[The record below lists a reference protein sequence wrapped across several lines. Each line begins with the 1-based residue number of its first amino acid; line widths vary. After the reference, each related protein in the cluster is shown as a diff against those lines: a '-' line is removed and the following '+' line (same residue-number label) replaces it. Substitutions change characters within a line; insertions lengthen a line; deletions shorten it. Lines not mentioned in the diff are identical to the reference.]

1 MFIIICGIDGML
13 LVLFIEMMLLFNME
27 GGGLVN
33 VLVGSGLLILWVMV
47 FGMLLGIMVG
57 IYLVEYGCKF
67 WLVEVICFINDILFF
82 VLLIVV
88 GLFVYIIVVVQMEY
102 FFGWVGVIVLV
113 LLQVLIVI
121 CIIENMLKLVLDSL
135 CEVVYVLGILKWKM
149 IFVIMLKVLVFGIMI
164 GILLVIVCIVGEIVL
179 LLFIVFFNQF
189 WSMDMMQLIVNLL
202 VMIFKFV
209 MSLFVEWQ

>member
-1 MFIIICGIDGML
+1 MFLMVMMVFGLFWLIWILMFIIICGIDGML

-88 GLFVYIIVVVQMEY
+88 GLFVYIIVVV
-102 FFGWVGVIVLV
+102 
-113 LLQVLIVI
+113 
-121 CIIENMLKLVLDSL
+121 
-135 CEVVYVLGILKWKM
+135 
-149 IFVIMLKVLVFGIMI
+149 
-164 GILLVIVCIVGEIVL
+164 
-179 LLFIVFFNQF
+179 
-189 WSMDMMQLIVNLL
+189 
-202 VMIFKFV
+202 
-209 MSLFVEWQ
+209 